1 RYTRGK
7 CRPCRRRTA
16 PGREQPPTLFHFR
29 SVSPASV
36 RHHAHGSEDAHPG
49 GNEPLRESFC
59 GSLRNRRSP
68 SRQRKQEGQRILFV
82 GDEINDAAAMAESDV
97 AIALGS
103 EPLARAAAD
112 IEWPAPVLSAL
123 PKAISHSRAT
133 VRLIGSNLLIA
144 MSYNLARNRHCGG

>member
-1 RYTRGK
+1 M
-7 CRPCRRRTA
+7 
-16 PGREQPPTLFHFR
+16 
-29 SVSPASV
+29 
-36 RHHAHGSEDAHPG
+36 
-49 GNEPLRESFC
+49 
-59 GSLRNRRSP
+59 
-68 SRQRKQEGQRILFV
+68 RQRKQEGQRILFV

-144 MSYNLARNRHCGG
+144 MSYNLARNRHCGGRFPTSRSGCVVDDGVEHDRDFPRHATSRAGDWVIAVWLGVSVFLQALLPAFIRSNITRVRPVLRPP